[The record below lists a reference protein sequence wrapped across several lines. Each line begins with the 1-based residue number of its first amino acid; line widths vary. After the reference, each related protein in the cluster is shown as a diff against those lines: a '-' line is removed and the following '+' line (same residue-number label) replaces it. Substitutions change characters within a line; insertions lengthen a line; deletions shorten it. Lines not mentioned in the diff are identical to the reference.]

1 MLLLTYCHLS
11 NFKSISNW
19 NLIFYCNYYGFL
31 VAENCSVNM
40 YMNTLEQKW
49 CWTGSCGVST
59 SCWETCIGMWFH
71 WHCWYSR
78 YVMFCFIPEPK
89 HKAIFF
95 FISLKFLLECC
106 AIISSWSTFIFHGS
120 LVYIIN
126 SCFWRYFG
134 AASWSNQ
141 QYPKQITCR
150 NWYASYRKLAF
161 PDGI

>member
-19 NLIFYCNYYGFL
+19 NLIFYCNYYGFP
-31 VAENCSVNM
+31 VAENCSINM

-59 SCWETCIGMWFH
+59 SCWETCIGIWFH

-95 FISLKFLLECC
+95 YLIEISFRMLCHHLFLKYIHFSWISGIYYQFLFLKVFWSCILEQ
-106 AIISSWSTFIFHGS
+106 ST
-120 LVYIIN
+120 
-126 SCFWRYFG
+126 
-134 AASWSNQ
+134 ASQANHM
-141 QYPKQITCR
+141 
-150 NWYASYRKLAF
+150 
-161 PDGI
+161 